1 MCHSLLIIPSPAD
14 RICRGL
20 FLSLGWVVFGL
31 LAYKVAT
38 TKIDNKIYDPFE
50 ILGIKSVSVA
60 FIANA
65 CFGFTHFRPHYQCC
79 GYLVSYM
86 TFIFRVLRKKTSNPT
101 IKSSPKYCM
110 FLSHH
115 LPRRIAHYLHSHP
128 DKVKLTAND
137 TAESVAAR
145 FVELTKAYKAYA
157 AIRPEL
163 IWSDLVPGLLMR
175 TSGKISR
182 NMDTRMAG
190 KKSRWVLHFPGGS
203 WRRIIISG
211 CLPFTGVYLASA
223 SPLPWYVFSLELRI
237 GVWVETFSCI
247 LGKMVVRITP
257 ENQGWCFYSDC
268 DQLLE
273 GTH

>member
-1 MCHSLLIIPSPAD
+1 MLW
-14 RICRGL
+14 L
-20 FLSLGWVVFGL
+20 FG
-31 LAYKVAT
+31 
-38 TKIDNKIYDPFE
+38 
-50 ILGIKSVSVA
+50 ILHDVHFQSSSEKDIKSHYKKLSKVLYVYISS
-60 FIANA
+60 
-65 CFGFTHFRPHYQCC
+65 FTH
-79 GYLVSYM
+79 
-86 TFIFRVLRKKTSNPT
+86 
-101 IKSSPKYCM
+101 
-110 FLSHH
+110 
-115 LPRRIAHYLHSHP
+115 RIAHYLHSHP

-211 CLPFTGVYLASA
+211 CLPFTEVYLASA

-247 LGKMVVRITP
+247 LGEMVVRITP